1 MTVLCEQIF
10 ERPVATEGTVLEHQA
25 TFANALR
32 SGLEIRKRIFDT
44 IEEHHAHDFGHG
56 REGMELYEELLSA
69 LRDSGMPEVVKEFE
83 TRFSPLLNPGSPRD
97 IADLGPREEVSDQ
110 HGTAAVQNRK
120 RRNWGGI
127 SVQYMAAFFLA
138 FIIAFSAFRM
148 TATERPTV
156 TAVTIPA
163 AKAAESVSKM
173 TAQPTPV
180 TSAEQRLSP

>member
-1 MTVLCEQIF
+1 
-10 ERPVATEGTVLEHQA
+10 
-25 TFANALR
+25 
-32 SGLEIRKRIFDT
+32 
-44 IEEHHAHDFGHG
+44 
-56 REGMELYEELLSA
+56 MELYEELLSA
-69 LRDSGMPEVVKEFE
+69 LRDSGMPVVVKEFE

-97 IADLGPREEVSDQ
+97 IADLGPREEVSEQ

-138 FIIAFSAFRM
+138 FIIAFSPFR
-148 TATERPTV
+148 
-156 TAVTIPA
+156 
-163 AKAAESVSKM
+163 M